1 MKLDRLLGK
10 RSVSEAQARF
20 AFDRRSFV
28 LGGAQLS
35 IGALLAGRMAY
46 LSIFENAR
54 YALLAESNRVNL
66 SLIPPRRGWIVDRAG
81 KPLALNRTVFR
92 VDVIPDRLKERKA
105 TLDELQQL
113 LGLTADER
121 DRIERDI
128 DKAAGFQPVQVAEKL
143 DWQRYAALSIR
154 APDLPGVQPAQG
166 FARYYPDGAAVGHL
180 IGYVGAASAED
191 YAKSKDPLLIAPG
204 YKIGK
209 EALEKTMEPVLK
221 GKPGARRSEVT
232 ARGKLVRDLATRPDV
247 PGNTIRLTID
257 RDLQDYAARRMG
269 DNSGA
274 ITVIDLATGG
284 LAAMVSMPAYDPNSF
299 SDGIGRREYA
309 ALTSDDHLPLVNKTL
324 HALYPPGSTTK
335 PSSALALLEAG
346 IDPDETVFCGGAM
359 RVGSAIF
366 HCDKR
371 HGSLALAGAVVHSC
385 DIYFY
390 TMGLK
395 YGANALAGMFRK
407 LGLGAVHPLPL
418 QPQRFGTVPDPQWI
432 ERKHKRAWAAYDT
445 VNMSIG
451 QGYMLANPLQ
461 LAVMAA
467 RLATGHGL
475 EPHLMGPPRPGAPL
489 GVNPAHV
496 EFVRQ
501 AMGNVVNGG
510 GTAAAARLPIPG
522 VQMAGKTG
530 TAQVRRIT
538 LSERAGGVRSNAT
551 LPWKQRDHAHFIGFA
566 PVESPRY
573 AFSVLVEHGGFG
585 AAAAAPIARDTMTFL
600 FAPDQAMKSLTA
612 LEQGWGGDLA
622 TRMAAKAA
630 SYKTTPDPAPAPDT
644 GAPSDVPAPP
654 DLAPEVTAAR

>member
-1 MKLDRLLGK
+1 MKLAQLLGS
-10 RSVSEAQARF
+10 RSVSQAQARLS
-20 AFDRRSFV
+20 FDRRSFV
-28 LGGAQLS
+28 LGGAQ
-35 IGALLAGRMAY
+35 IGIGVLLAGRMAW
-46 LSIFENAR
+46 LSIFENER

-66 SLIPPRRGWIVDRAG
+66 SLIPPRRGWIIDRNG

-92 VDVIPDRLKERKA
+92 VDIIPDRLKSPAA
-105 TLDELQQL
+105 TLDTLQAVI
-113 LGLTADER
+113 GFDGDTR
-121 DRIERDI
+121 DRIEKDI
-128 DKAAGFQPVQVAEKL
+128 DQSAGFQPVQVAENL
-143 DWQRYAALSIR
+143 DWQKYAALSIR

-191 YAKSKDPLLIAPG
+191 YAKSKDPLLITPG
-204 YKIGK
+204 YRIGK
-209 EALEKTMEPVLK
+209 EALEKTMEPLLK
-221 GKPGARRSEVT
+221 GTPGARRSEVT

-247 PGNTIRLTID
+247 PGRTIRLTID
-257 RDLQDYAARRMG
+257 RDLQNYAARRMG

-274 ITVIDLATGG
+274 VTVIDLATGG

-299 SDGIGRREYA
+299 ADGIGRREYA

-346 IDPDETVFCGGAM
+346 VDPDATVFCGGAM
-359 RVGSAIF
+359 RVGNAIF

-371 HGSLALAGAVVHSC
+371 HGTLSLAGAVIHSC

-390 TMGLK
+390 TMGLR
-395 YGANALAGMFRK
+395 YGADVLARMFRR

-418 QPQRFGTVPDPQWI
+418 QAQRYGTVPDPQWI
-432 ERKHKRAWAAYDT
+432 ERKHNRTWAAYDT

-467 RLATGHGL
+467 RLATGHGV

-489 GVNPAHV
+489 GLNPDHV
-496 EFVRQ
+496 AFVRK
-501 AMGNVVNGG
+501 AMGDVVNGG
-510 GTAAAARLPIPG
+510 GTAAAARLPVPG

-538 LSERAGGVRSNAT
+538 LAERAGGVLSNAA

-566 PVESPRY
+566 PVEAPRY

-600 FAPDQAMKSLTA
+600 FAPDQAMKTLEA
-612 LEQGWGGDLA
+612 LEDGWGGDLA
-622 TRMAAKAA
+622 TRMAIKAA
-630 SYKTTPDPAPAPDT
+630 SYQPTPDPAA
-644 GAPSDVPAPP
+644 
-654 DLAPEVTAAR
+654 APEQTEPEHGRT

>member
-1 MKLDRLLGK
+1 MKWRHLIFDK
-10 RSVSEAQARF
+10 RSVSEAQAQF
-20 AFDRRSFV
+20 AFSRRSFV
-28 LGGAQLS
+28 MGGAQLS
-35 IGALLAGRMAY
+35 IGALLATRMAY
-46 LSIFENAR
+46 LSIFENER
-54 YALLAESNRVNL
+54 YTLQAESNRVNL
-66 SLIPPRRGWIVDRAG
+66 SLIPPRRGWIVDRNG
-81 KPLALNRTVFR
+81 HPLALNRTVFR
-92 VDVIPDRLKERKA
+92 VDVIPDRMKDEDT
-105 TLDELQQL
+105 TLDTLQSL

-128 DKAAGFQPVQVAEKL
+128 DKSAGFQPVQIAENL
-143 DWQRYAALSIR
+143 DWERYAAISIR
-154 APDLPGVQPAQG
+154 APDLPGVEPAQG
-166 FARYYPDGAAVGHL
+166 FSRYYPGGASVGHL

-191 YAKSKDPLLIAPG
+191 YAQSKDPLLITPG
-204 YKIGK
+204 YRIGK

-221 GKPGARRSEVT
+221 GTPGARRSEVT
-232 ARGKLVRDLATRPDV
+232 ARGKLVRDLATRPDI
-247 PGNTIRLTID
+247 PGQTIKLTID

-274 ITVIDLATGG
+274 VTVIDLATGG

-299 SDGIGRREYA
+299 ADGIGRREYA
-309 ALTSDDHLPLVNKTL
+309 ALTGDDHLPLVNKTL

-346 IDPDETVFCGGAM
+346 IDPDQTVFCGGAM
-359 RVGSAIF
+359 RVGNAIF
-366 HCDKR
+366 HCDR
-371 HGSLALAGAVVHSC
+371 HHGSVALAAAVVHSC

-395 YGANALAGMFRK
+395 YGGDTLAAMFRK
-407 LGLGAVHPLPL
+407 LGLGSVHPLPL
-418 QPQRFGTVPDPQWI
+418 QSQRFGTVPDSQWI
-432 ERKHKRAWAAYDT
+432 ERKYKRPWAAYDT

-467 RLATGHGL
+467 RLATGHGV
-475 EPHLMGPPRPGAPL
+475 EPHLMGPPRPGTPL
-489 GVNPAHV
+489 DVNPAHID
-496 EFVRQ
+496 FVRT

-510 GTAAAARLPIPG
+510 GTAAAAKLPIPG
-522 VQMAGKTG
+522 IRMAGKTG

-538 LSERAGGVRSNAT
+538 MAERAGGVKSNAA

-566 PVESPRY
+566 PVEQPRY

-600 FAPDQAMKSLTA
+600 FAPDQAMKTLGA

-622 TRMAAKAA
+622 TRMAKKAA
-630 SYKTTPDPAPAPDT
+630 SYQTTPDPLPAPESAQDT
-644 GAPSDVPAPP
+644 PN
-654 DLAPEVTAAR
+654 

>member
-1 MKLDRLLGK
+1 MNLLGK
-10 RSVSEAQARF
+10 RSVTDAQASLIF
-20 AFDRRSFV
+20 TRRRIV
-28 LGGAQLS
+28 LGGMQL
-35 IGALLAGRMAY
+35 ALGGVLAGRMAW
-46 LSIFENAR
+46 LSVFDSEK
-54 YALLAESNRVNL
+54 YKLLAESNRVNL
-66 SLIPPRRGWIVDRAG
+66 SLIPPRRGWIVDRFG

-92 VDVIPDRLKERKA
+92 VDVIPDRLHDPQA
-105 TLDELQQL
+105 TLDYLQAEL
-113 LGLTADER
+113 GFNDDDR

-128 DKAAGFQPVQVAEKL
+128 DRAAGFQPVQIADKVPWEK
-143 DWQRYAALSIR
+143 YAALSIR
-154 APDLPGVQPAQG
+154 APDLPGVQPSQG
-166 FARYYPDGAAVGHL
+166 FARYYPTGAAVGHL

-191 YAKSKDPLLIAPG
+191 YKQSKDPLLVTPG

-209 EALEKTMEPVLK
+209 EALEKTMEPILK
-221 GKPGARRSEVT
+221 GQPGARRSEVT

-247 PGNTIRLTID
+247 PGKTLHLTID
-257 RDLQDYAARRMG
+257 GGLQDYAARRMG

-274 ITVIDLATGG
+274 VTVIDLETGG

-309 ALTSDDHLPLVNKTL
+309 ALTDDDHLPLVNKTL

-335 PSSALALLEAG
+335 PCSALALLEAG
-346 IDPDETVFCGGAM
+346 VDPAQAVFCGGGM
-359 RVGSAIF
+359 RIGNAIF

-371 HGSLALAGAVVHSC
+371 HGSVNLARAVIHSC

-390 TMGLK
+390 TMALRF
-395 YGANALAGMFRK
+395 GATSLADMFRK
-407 LGLGAVHPLPL
+407 LGLGAVHDLPL
-418 QPQRFGTVPDPQWI
+418 QPQRYGTVPDPSWI
-432 ERKHKRAWAAYDT
+432 ERKHKRRWAAYDT

-467 RLATGHGL
+467 RLATGHGV
-475 EPHLMGPPRPGAPL
+475 EPHLTGPARPGHDL
-489 GVNPAHV
+489 GLDPRHV

-538 LSERAGGVRSNAT
+538 MAERAGGVLSNDA

-566 PVESPRY
+566 PVEQPRY

-585 AAAAAPIARDTMTFL
+585 AAAAAPIARDTVTYL
-600 FAPDQAMKSLTA
+600 FAPDQAMKTLTA
-612 LEQGWGGDLA
+612 LEDGWGGDLA
-622 TRMAAKAA
+622 TRMAKKTA
-630 SYKTTPDPAPAPDT
+630 SYAPTPDPAAVPAGPDASDVRPAPEALPLN
-644 GAPSDVPAPP
+644 G
-654 DLAPEVTAAR
+654 TA